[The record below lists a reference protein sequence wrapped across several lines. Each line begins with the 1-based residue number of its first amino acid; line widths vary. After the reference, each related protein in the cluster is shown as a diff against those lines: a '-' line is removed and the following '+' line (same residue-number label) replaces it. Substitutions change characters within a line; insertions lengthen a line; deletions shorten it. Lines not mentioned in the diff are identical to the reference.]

1 MEDKQS
7 NIKNNLNIANNN
19 QDNPNF
25 NQPQNNVN
33 INDNNI
39 LQFQSL
45 NNNQFMQRYGQNY
58 NNLNNNNPYY
68 NNNIQIP
75 GLYEQN
81 QMFNNINNKN
91 TNNSYKSNYPIS
103 QNNNYFQNDQ
113 QSKKTENK
121 NKSKNLPKRTNYLPK
136 NIFKNQSQIPPN
148 ENYINQY
155 YQTPYPNM
163 PYNAP
168 NINQISNYENNYEN
182 KSNNNYNQDNEIDKN
197 FSNIITEIKNDENK
211 INKDIKSNKVFKV
224 FSYIFND
231 KMEDVAEVLTDENLF
246 KEACPSDIID
256 KIVFQKFSK
265 DKSKDCY
272 VLLTWKKFYNV
283 KLIIYNQYWGKYHI
297 NYSLKSIEMKP
308 VNIGS
313 LEMNFKYYYNT
324 CQNNTLYI
332 TEFFIDQGIL
342 SEVFK
347 EELFDN
353 DLKRLCIGCEKILR
367 ERKKE
372 KIHSSSLIINI
383 SKEKVWNN
391 IIDLNKK
398 RYINYMNK
406 YNLYYLCK
414 DEIKRLNIGD
424 SKNLENEIKED
435 NSDYHHIQKGDF
447 IIIRKSQNEIFSKL
461 KVDEIKEEKDKNE
474 IILVCDKEAK
484 QPKQENKINSGENK
498 EEKNNQDNIKVL
510 NQKLV
515 LSIKEITKDICY
527 LEFKHIWKDWV
538 NINKINTLDI
548 LKTNSL
554 KIFEQLL
561 LKNNNESEKKD
572 IKTDKSVISLF
583 NLLCPIEL

>member
-1 MEDKQS
+1 M
-7 NIKNNLNIANNN
+7 
-19 QDNPNF
+19 
-25 NQPQNNVN
+25 
-33 INDNNI
+33 
-39 LQFQSL
+39 
-45 NNNQFMQRYGQNY
+45 
-58 NNLNNNNPYY
+58 
-68 NNNIQIP
+68 
-75 GLYEQN
+75 
-81 QMFNNINNKN
+81 
-91 TNNSYKSNYPIS
+91 
-103 QNNNYFQNDQ
+103 
-113 QSKKTENK
+113 
-121 NKSKNLPKRTNYLPK
+121 
-136 NIFKNQSQIPPN
+136 
-148 ENYINQY
+148 
-155 YQTPYPNM
+155 
-163 PYNAP
+163 
-168 NINQISNYENNYEN
+168 
-182 KSNNNYNQDNEIDKN
+182 
-197 FSNIITEIKNDENK
+197 
-211 INKDIKSNKVFKV
+211 
-224 FSYIFND
+224 
-231 KMEDVAEVLTDENLF
+231 
-246 KEACPSDIID
+246 
-256 KIVFQKFSK
+256 
-265 DKSKDCY
+265 
-272 VLLTWKKFYNV
+272 
-283 KLIIYNQYWGKYHI
+283 IIYNQYWGKYHI

-461 KVDEIKEEKDKNE
+461 IVDEIKEEKDKKE
-474 IILVCDKEAK
+474 IILVCDKETK
-484 QPKQENKINSGENK
+484 QPKQENKINSGEN
-498 EEKNNQDNIKVL
+498 EEENNNKDNIKVL
-510 NQKLV
+510 NQKIV

-527 LEFKHIWKDWV
+527 LEYKHIWKDWV

-554 KIFEQLL
+554 KIFQQLL

-572 IKTDKSVISLF
+572 IKTDNSVISLF